1 MTNSMFETITN
12 YFVPTSK
19 ESAQKYRI
27 KIGVFQGWISVFVN
41 SILFILK
48 LVIGLMVGAVSVI
61 ADAVHT
67 LSDVVSSG
75 VVIWGFKQA
84 EKPADVEHP
93 YGHGRAEYIA
103 TLIIAILLCVAGIE
117 FIQVAIDRIQNPERV
132 KVEWWMVIIL
142 LVTIILKEITARYA
156 EFLSSKIASGTLHAD
171 AWHHRT
177 DALSSLLVV
186 GAMIAGIYGYPTVD
200 GWAGLGVALFLIY
213 TGFEIAKTAV
223 DDLIGK
229 PPTGEE
235 VESIRQIVMN
245 VDGVLGVH
253 DIAVHSYGHD
263 KFVSVHVEI
272 DANETT
278 AVSHDISEEVEDQL
292 ENTLGVKPT
301 VHMDPVHP
309 RDPMVQDINSYLE
322 ETWLKDGR
330 ITDIHDIRVVKT
342 ENHNVILFGINVKVG
357 MLQNQIVECC
367 QSLEEDLK
375 QKYSGFNINIK
386 VSPLH
391 RY

>member
-1 MTNSMFETITN
+1 MFESITN
-12 YFVPTSK
+12 YFVPNTK
-19 ESAQKYRI
+19 ESAQTYRT
-27 KIGVFQGWISVFVN
+27 KIGVFQGWISVLVN

-67 LSDVVSSG
+67 LSDVVSS
-75 VVIWGFKQA
+75 VIVIWGFKQA

-117 FIQVAIDRIQNPERV
+117 FIEVAIDRIQNPELV
-132 KVEWWMVIIL
+132 VAEWWMIIIFSS
-142 LVTIILKEITARYA
+142 TIILKEITARYA

-177 DALSSLLVV
+177 DAISSILVV
-186 GAMIAGIYGYPTVD
+186 AALIAGIYGYPAVD

-213 TGFEIAKTAV
+213 TGFEIAKDAV

-229 PPTGEE
+229 PPRTEDI
-235 VESIRQIVMN
+235 ESIRQIVMD
-245 VDGVLGVH
+245 VDGVLGAH
-253 DIAVHSYGHD
+253 DITIHSYGHD
-263 KFVSVHVEI
+263 KFISVHVEI
-272 DANETT
+272 DAEKST
-278 AVSHDISEEVEDQL
+278 AEAHDVSEEVEHKL
-292 ENTLGVKPT
+292 EIALGVEPT
-301 VHMDPVHP
+301 VHMDPVQPGNPLVQEIQSFLNQHLK
-309 RDPMVQDINSYLE
+309 RDEN
-322 ETWLKDGR
+322 
-330 ITDIHDIRVVKT
+330 ITDIHDIRVVET
-342 ENHNVILFGINVKVG
+342 ENHHVILFGINVKVR
-357 MLQNQIVECC
+357 MLQKEIVDCC
-367 QSLEEDLK
+367 QSLEVELK
-375 QKYSGFNINIK
+375 QKFSGFEINIK

>member
-1 MTNSMFETITN
+1 MMMFEALTN
-12 YFVPTSK
+12 LFVPNTK
-19 ESAQKYRI
+19 ESAQKYRS

-41 SILFILK
+41 SILFFLK
-48 LVIGLMVGAVSVI
+48 LMIGLMVGAVSVI

-67 LSDVVSSG
+67 LSDVVSST

-103 TLIIAILLCVAGIE
+103 TLIIAILLVVAGIE
-117 FIQVAIDRIQNPERV
+117 FIQVAIDRIRNPELV
-132 KVEWWMVIIL
+132 SSEWWMVL
-142 LVTIILKEITARYA
+142 ALVATIILKEITARYA

-177 DALSSLLVV
+177 DAISSILVV
-186 GAMIAGIYGYPTVD
+186 VAMIAGIYGYPAVD

-213 TGFEIAKTAV
+213 TGFEIARDAV

-229 PPTGEE
+229 PPTTEE
-235 VESIRQIVMN
+235 VESIRQLVMN
-245 VDGVLGVH
+245 VDGVLGAH
-253 DIAVHSYGHD
+253 DITVHSYGHD

-278 AVSHDISEEVEDQL
+278 AVAHDISEEVEDQL
-292 ENTLGVKPT
+292 ENALGVEPT

-375 QKYSGFNINIK
+375 QKFSGFDINIK